1 MRYSAEQLARL
12 TAAEP
17 AQAFPPSPEQRVI
30 IEADPAQSMKVTAG
44 AGSGKTTV
52 ISQRVVWLVANGHVS
67 PEEILGLTFTRKAV
81 GELGGRIR
89 VLLSRLR
96 HNLGMGQELSLPGL
110 DNPTVSTYNSYA
122 ASIVSEHGVSI
133 GIEPETVL
141 LDDATAHTIAGDL
154 IDATPPDEIPGN
166 FSRETMISDVIAFA
180 GAMNDHGRDVGEV
193 TEYLEQ
199 CLAALVSSKG
209 RPVDPNG
216 RRAKLEAK
224 IRTARLADAYMREK
238 RRNLAM
244 DFSDQV
250 RFAQRIIDQVPA
262 AAAAER
268 ARWKIVLLDEFQDT
282 SVAQLTLL
290 RDLFHSTAV
299 TAVGDPRQAIY
310 GWRGAS
316 ADNMIR
322 FSSDFHNVES
332 LTLSTSWRND
342 RTILQVANRIADGLT
357 DSSEPPLS
365 ARDGAG
371 DGEVSVEVSSG
382 AHDPDYLTNGLRAVT
397 DWFATIPEGATK
409 AVLCRKRAHFAPVAA
424 ALEAAGFAVHVHG
437 SSGLLSD
444 PFVADLRSVLT
455 AAIDPM
461 AGDELMRLISGR
473 MLGLGAADIAGLQAF
488 TRRQTERRQA
498 ERAETAADPAE
509 VIVEA
514 IDQAT
519 IVEGLDELVEVD
531 RALDHGPRSATDK
544 ALLSDYRS
552 SGLSTE
558 ALQRLVR
565 LARALRTTRSGT
577 GTISSIIR
585 TAMTETGIDSDVWGL
600 SDSLRNLHRSALDA
614 FLSAASQYS
623 AADDRPSIPG
633 FLSWL
638 SLMEAHDALST
649 AEPTA
654 AAEAINIMTVHA
666 SKGLEFDAVAVPSLV
681 VKDFPT
687 EPRDKEGWMDR
698 TALPYPLRG
707 DRAHLVDF
715 DLREAQF
722 DTKKALDEWIGDFI
736 RPHIADA
743 HVAEERRL
751 AYVAFTRA
759 KRHLWLG
766 AELMGSRTEPDELS
780 PFLTEA
786 VEALGLTVDIPEPAD
801 ESGEDRI
808 ETTEWPVPRTR
819 QVAAAQQAASWVE
832 ASPEVSLETLADVHG
847 DVGRYAAQALRVGA
861 RPGAAATAGMPDR
874 LSATALVSWRRDP
887 QGFRT
892 QVLRPIPTPPSRA
905 AEIGTNFHSWVEQHF
920 GQSSIDIGED
930 EAVRPIDA
938 ATIKRLQSTFL
949 ASEFATRRA
958 DHVEMSFELVLGRF
972 RVPGKIDAVF
982 ITDGHAEVVDWK
994 TSKKPDTQVLEVM
1007 KWQLALYRFAILR
1020 AHPEISEVT
1029 GTFYFVG
1036 SDEVVRFT
1044 ELPDEDDVIQWLDA
1058 NDLG

>member
-1 MRYSAEQLARL
+1 MRFTAERLAEL
-12 TAAEP
+12 TAADP
-17 AQAFPPSPEQRVI
+17 AQAFPPSPEQKVI

-52 ISQRVVWLVANGHVS
+52 ISQRVVWLVANEYVS

-89 VLLSRLR
+89 LLLSRLR
-96 HNLGMGQELSLPGL
+96 HNLGRGQDLSLPGL

-141 LDDATAHTIAGDL
+141 LDDAAAHTIAGNL
-154 IDATPPDEIPGN
+154 IDSTPPDEIPGD
-166 FSRETMISDVIAFA
+166 FSRETMIADIIALA
-180 GAMNDHGRDVGEV
+180 GQMNDHGRDVDEV
-193 TEYLEQ
+193 TNYLEQ

-209 RPVDPNG
+209 KPVDPNG

-224 IRTARLADAYMREK
+224 IRTARLADAYMRAK

-250 RFAQRIIDQVPA
+250 RFAQRILDEVPA
-262 AAAAER
+262 AAEAER

-282 SVAQLTLL
+282 SVAQLKLL
-290 RDLFHSTAV
+290 RDLFHSAAV

-316 ADNMIR
+316 ADNMVR
-322 FSSDFHNVES
+322 FSSDFRDVES
-332 LTLSTSWRND
+332 LSLSTSWRND
-342 RTILQVANRIADGLT
+342 RTILQAANRIAAGLA
-357 DSSEPPLS
+357 DSNESPLS

-371 DGEVSVEVSSG
+371 DGEVSVEISSG
-382 AHDPDYLTNGLRAVT
+382 AHDPDFLTNGLRALT
-397 DWFATIPEGATK
+397 EWFRTVPAGSSK

-437 SSGLLSD
+437 SSGLLTD
-444 PFVADLRSVLT
+444 PFVADLRAVLT
-455 AAIDPM
+455 AAVDPM
-461 AGDELMRLISGR
+461 AGDEIMRLISGR
-473 MLGLGAADIAGLQAF
+473 MLGLGAGDIAGLQAF
-488 TRRQTERRQA
+488 TRRQTERRA
-498 ERAETAADPAE
+498 ADRAEPATE
-509 VIVEA
+509 DVIAEA

-519 IVEGLDELVEVD
+519 IVEGIDELIEVQ
-531 RALDHGPRSATDK
+531 RALDQGARTGADK
-544 ALLSDYRS
+544 GLVADYEQ
-552 SGLSTE
+552 SGLSSE
-558 ALQRLVR
+558 ALHRLVR
-565 LARALRTTRSGT
+565 LARALRATRSGT
-577 GTISSIIR
+577 GTVASIIR
-585 TAMTETGIDSDVWGL
+585 TAMSETGIDSDIWGL
-600 SDSLRNLHRSALDA
+600 SDSLRNLHRASVDA

-623 AADDRPSIPG
+623 ATDDKPSITG

-638 SLMEAHDALST
+638 SLMEAHDALSV
-649 AEPTA
+649 AEPTTA
-654 AAEAINIMTVHA
+654 ADAINIMTVHA

-715 DLREAQF
+715 DLREAEF

-736 RPHIADA
+736 RPRIADA
-743 HVAEERRL
+743 HEGEERRL

-766 AELMGSRTEPDELS
+766 AELMGSRAVPDDPS

-786 VEALGLTVDIPEPAD
+786 IEALGLEVEIPEPAD
-801 ESGEDRI
+801 ESAADRI
-808 ETTEWPVPRTR
+808 ETTPWPVPRTR
-819 QVAAAQQAASWVE
+819 QVAAAQRAAGWVD
-832 ASPEVSLETLADVHG
+832 ASPDVSLESLAEEPGVI
-847 DVGRYAAQALRVGA
+847 GRFASQALRIGD
-861 RPGAAATAGMPDR
+861 RPESMSAAAMPDR
-874 LSATALVSWRRDP
+874 LSATALVAWRRDP

-892 QVLRPIPTPPSRA
+892 QTLRPIPTPPSRA
-905 AEIGTNFHSWVEQHF
+905 AEIGTTFHSWVEQHF
-920 GQSSIDIGED
+920 GQSSIDIGDD
-930 EAVRPIDA
+930 ESVRPIDA
-938 ATIKRLQSTFL
+938 ATIERLQATFS
-949 ASEFATRRA
+949 ASDFATRRA

-982 ITDGHAEVVDWK
+982 ITGDHAEVVDWK
-994 TSKKPDTQVLEVM
+994 TSKKPDDAVLEVM

-1020 AHPEISEVT
+1020 VHPEITEVT

-1036 SDEVVRFT
+1036 SDEIVQFT
-1044 ELPDEDDVIQWLDA
+1044 DLPDEDDVVAWLEA

>member
-1 MRYSAEQLARL
+1 MRFTAEQLAEL
-12 TAAEP
+12 TAADP
-17 AQAFPPSPEQRVI
+17 AQAFPPSPEQKVI

-52 ISQRVVWLVANGHVS
+52 ISQRVVWLVANEYVS

-89 VLLSRLR
+89 LLLSRLR
-96 HNLGMGQELSLPGL
+96 HNLGRGQDLSLPGL

-141 LDDATAHTIAGDL
+141 LDDAAAHTIAGNL
-154 IDATPPDEIPGN
+154 IDSTPPDEIPGD
-166 FSRETMISDVIAFA
+166 FSRETMIADIIALA
-180 GAMNDHGRDVGEV
+180 GQMNDHGRDVDEV
-193 TEYLEQ
+193 TNYLDQ

-209 RPVDPNG
+209 KPVDPNG

-224 IRTARLADAYMREK
+224 IRTARLADAYMRAK

-250 RFAQRIIDQVPA
+250 RFAQRILDEVPA
-262 AAAAER
+262 AAEAER

-282 SVAQLTLL
+282 SVAQLKLL

-316 ADNMIR
+316 ADNMVR
-322 FSSDFHNVES
+322 FSSDFRDVES
-332 LTLSTSWRND
+332 LSLSTSWRND
-342 RTILQVANRIADGLT
+342 RTILQAANRIAAGLA
-357 DSSEPPLS
+357 DSNESPLS

-371 DGEVSVEVSSG
+371 DGEVSVEISSG
-382 AHDPDYLTNGLRAVT
+382 AHDPDFLTNGLRALT
-397 DWFATIPEGATK
+397 EWFRTVPVGSSK

-437 SSGLLSD
+437 SSGLLTD
-444 PFVADLRSVLT
+444 PFVADLRAVLT
-455 AAIDPM
+455 AAVDPM
-461 AGDELMRLISGR
+461 AGDEIMRLISGR
-473 MLGLGAADIAGLQAF
+473 MLGLGAGDIAGLQAF
-488 TRRQTERRQA
+488 TRRQTERRA
-498 ERAETAADPAE
+498 ADRAEPATE
-509 VIVEA
+509 DVIAEA

-519 IVEGLDELVEVD
+519 IVEGIDELVEVQ
-531 RALDHGPRSATDK
+531 RALDQGARTGADK
-544 ALLSDYRS
+544 GLVADYEQSGVS
-552 SGLSTE
+552 SE
-558 ALQRLVR
+558 ALHRLVR
-565 LARALRTTRSGT
+565 LARALRATRSGT
-577 GTISSIIR
+577 GTVASIIR
-585 TAMTETGIDSDVWGL
+585 TAMSETGIDSDIWGL
-600 SDSLRNLHRSALDA
+600 SDSLRNLHRASVDA

-623 AADDRPSIPG
+623 ATDDKPSITG

-638 SLMEAHDALST
+638 SLMEAHDALSV
-649 AEPTA
+649 AEPTTA
-654 AAEAINIMTVHA
+654 ADAINIMTVHA

-715 DLREAQF
+715 DLREAEF

-736 RPHIADA
+736 RPRIADA
-743 HVAEERRL
+743 HEGEERRL

-766 AELMGSRTEPDELS
+766 AELMGSRAVPDDPS

-786 VEALGLTVDIPEPAD
+786 IEALGLEVEIPEPAD
-801 ESGEDRI
+801 ESAADRI
-808 ETTEWPVPRTR
+808 ETTPWPVPRTR
-819 QVAAAQQAASWVE
+819 QVAAAQRAADWVE
-832 ASPEVSLETLADVHG
+832 ASPEVSLESLAEVPGVIGH
-847 DVGRYAAQALRVGA
+847 YAAQALRIGD
-861 RPGAAATAGMPDR
+861 RPEAVSAAAMPDR
-874 LSATALVSWRRDP
+874 LSATALVAWRRDP

-892 QVLRPIPTPPSRA
+892 QTLRPIPTPPSRA
-905 AEIGTNFHSWVEQHF
+905 AEIGTTFHSWVEQHF
-920 GQSSIDIGED
+920 GQSSIDVVED
-930 EAVRPIDA
+930 ESVRPIDA
-938 ATIKRLQSTFL
+938 ATVERLQATFS

-982 ITDGHAEVVDWK
+982 ITGDHAEVVDWK
-994 TSKKPDTQVLEVM
+994 TSKKPDASVLEVM

-1020 AHPEISEVT
+1020 VHPEIAEVT

-1044 ELPDEDDVIQWLDA
+1044 DLPDEDDVVEWLEA
-1058 NDLG
+1058 NDRG

>member
-1 MRYSAEQLARL
+1 MRFTAERLAEL
-12 TAAEP
+12 TAADP
-17 AQAFPPSPEQRVI
+17 AQAFPPSPEQKVI

-52 ISQRVVWLVANGHVS
+52 ISQRVVWLVANEYVS

-89 VLLSRLR
+89 LLLSRLR
-96 HNLGMGQELSLPGL
+96 HNLGRGQDLSLPGL

-141 LDDATAHTIAGDL
+141 LDDAAAHTIAGNL
-154 IDATPPDEIPGN
+154 IDSTPPDEIPGD
-166 FSRETMISDVIAFA
+166 FSRETMIADIIALA
-180 GAMNDHGRDVGEV
+180 GQMNDHGRDVDEV
-193 TEYLEQ
+193 TNYLEQ

-209 RPVDPNG
+209 KPVDPNG

-224 IRTARLADAYMREK
+224 IRTARLADAYMRAK

-250 RFAQRIIDQVPA
+250 RFAQRILDEVPA
-262 AAAAER
+262 AAEAER

-282 SVAQLTLL
+282 SVAQLKLL

-316 ADNMIR
+316 ADNMVR
-322 FSSDFHNVES
+322 FSSDFRDVES
-332 LTLSTSWRND
+332 LSLSTSWRND
-342 RTILQVANRIADGLT
+342 RTILQAANRIAAGLA
-357 DSSEPPLS
+357 DSNESPLS

-371 DGEVSVEVSSG
+371 DGEVSVEISSG
-382 AHDPDYLTNGLRAVT
+382 AHDPDFLTNGLRALT
-397 DWFATIPEGATK
+397 EWFRTVPAGSSK

-437 SSGLLSD
+437 SSGLLTD
-444 PFVADLRSVLT
+444 PFVADLRAVLT
-455 AAIDPM
+455 AAVDPM
-461 AGDELMRLISGR
+461 AGDEIMRLISGR
-473 MLGLGAADIAGLQAF
+473 MLGLGAGDIAGLQAF
-488 TRRQTERRQA
+488 TRRQTERRA
-498 ERAETAADPAE
+498 ADRAEPATE
-509 VIVEA
+509 DVIAEA

-519 IVEGLDELVEVD
+519 IVEGIDELVEVQ
-531 RALDHGPRSATDK
+531 RALDQGARTGADK
-544 ALLSDYRS
+544 GLVADYEQ
-552 SGLSTE
+552 SGLSSE
-558 ALQRLVR
+558 ALHRLVR
-565 LARALRTTRSGT
+565 LARALRATRSGT
-577 GTISSIIR
+577 GTVASIIR
-585 TAMTETGIDSDVWGL
+585 TAMSETGIDSDIWGL
-600 SDSLRNLHRSALDA
+600 SDSLRNLHRASVDA

-623 AADDRPSIPG
+623 ATDDKPSIIG

-638 SLMEAHDALST
+638 SLMEAHDALSV
-649 AEPTA
+649 AEPTTA
-654 AAEAINIMTVHA
+654 ADAINIMTVHA

-715 DLREAQF
+715 DLREAEF

-736 RPHIADA
+736 RPRIADA
-743 HVAEERRL
+743 HEGEERRL

-766 AELMGSRTEPDELS
+766 AELMGSRAVPDDPS

-786 VEALGLTVDIPEPAD
+786 IEALGLEVEIPEPAD
-801 ESGEDRI
+801 ESAADRI
-808 ETTEWPVPRTR
+808 ETTPWPVPRTR
-819 QVAAAQQAASWVE
+819 QVAAAQRAAGWVD
-832 ASPEVSLETLADVHG
+832 ASPDVSLESLAEEPGVI
-847 DVGRYAAQALRVGA
+847 GRFASQALRIGA
-861 RPGAAATAGMPDR
+861 RPESMSAAAMPDR
-874 LSATALVSWRRDP
+874 LSATALVAWRRDP

-892 QVLRPIPTPPSRA
+892 QTLRPIPTPPSRA
-905 AEIGTNFHSWVEQHF
+905 AEIGTTFHSWVEQHF

-930 EAVRPIDA
+930 ESVRPIDA
-938 ATIKRLQSTFL
+938 ETIERLQATFS

-982 ITDGHAEVVDWK
+982 ITGDHAEVVDWK
-994 TSKKPDTQVLEVM
+994 TSKKPDAAVLEVM

-1020 AHPEISEVT
+1020 VHPEITEVT

-1036 SDEVVRFT
+1036 SDEIVQFT
-1044 ELPDEDDVIQWLDA
+1044 DLPDEDDVVAWLEA

>member
-1 MRYSAEQLARL
+1 MRFTAERLAEL
-12 TAAEP
+12 TAADP
-17 AQAFPPSPEQRVI
+17 AQAFPPSPEQKVI

-52 ISQRVVWLVANGHVS
+52 ISQRVVWLVANEYVS

-89 VLLSRLR
+89 LLLSRLR
-96 HNLGMGQELSLPGL
+96 HNLGRGQDLSLPGL

-141 LDDATAHTIAGDL
+141 LDDAAAHTIAGNL
-154 IDATPPDEIPGN
+154 IDSTPPDEIPGD
-166 FSRETMISDVIAFA
+166 FSRETMIADIIALA
-180 GAMNDHGRDVGEV
+180 GQMNDHGRDVDEV
-193 TEYLEQ
+193 TNYLEQ

-209 RPVDPNG
+209 KPVDPNG

-224 IRTARLADAYMREK
+224 IRTARLADAYMRAK

-250 RFAQRIIDQVPA
+250 RFAQRILDEVPA
-262 AAAAER
+262 AAEAER

-282 SVAQLTLL
+282 SVAQLKLL
-290 RDLFHSTAV
+290 RDLFHSAAV

-316 ADNMIR
+316 ADNMVR
-322 FSSDFHNVES
+322 FSSDFRDVES
-332 LTLSTSWRND
+332 LSLSTSWRND
-342 RTILQVANRIADGLT
+342 RTILQAANRIAAGLA
-357 DSSEPPLS
+357 DSNESPLS

-371 DGEVSVEVSSG
+371 DGEVSVEISSG
-382 AHDPDYLTNGLRAVT
+382 AHDPDFLTNGLRALT
-397 DWFATIPEGATK
+397 EWFRTVPAGSSK

-437 SSGLLSD
+437 SSGLLTD
-444 PFVADLRSVLT
+444 PFVADLRAVLT
-455 AAIDPM
+455 AAVDPM
-461 AGDELMRLISGR
+461 AGDEIMRLISGR
-473 MLGLGAADIAGLQAF
+473 MLGLGAGDIAGLQAF
-488 TRRQTERRQA
+488 TRRQTERRA
-498 ERAETAADPAE
+498 ADRAEPATE
-509 VIVEA
+509 DVIAEA

-519 IVEGLDELVEVD
+519 IVEGIDELIEVQ
-531 RALDHGPRSATDK
+531 RALDQGARTGADK
-544 ALLSDYRS
+544 GLVADYEQ
-552 SGLSTE
+552 SGLSSE
-558 ALQRLVR
+558 ALHRLVR
-565 LARALRTTRSGT
+565 LARALRATRSGT
-577 GTISSIIR
+577 GTVASIIR
-585 TAMTETGIDSDVWGL
+585 TAMSETGIDSDIWGL
-600 SDSLRNLHRSALDA
+600 SDSLRNLHRASVDA

-623 AADDRPSIPG
+623 ATDDKPSITG

-638 SLMEAHDALST
+638 SLMEAHDALSV
-649 AEPTA
+649 AEPTTA
-654 AAEAINIMTVHA
+654 ADAINIMTVHA

-715 DLREAQF
+715 DLREAEF

-736 RPHIADA
+736 RPRIADA
-743 HVAEERRL
+743 HEGEERRL

-766 AELMGSRTEPDELS
+766 AELMGSRAVPDDPS

-786 VEALGLTVDIPEPAD
+786 IEALGLEVEIPEPAD
-801 ESGEDRI
+801 ESAADRI
-808 ETTEWPVPRTR
+808 ETTPWPVPRTR
-819 QVAAAQQAASWVE
+819 QVAAAQRAAGWVD
-832 ASPEVSLETLADVHG
+832 ASPDVSLESLAEEPGVI
-847 DVGRYAAQALRVGA
+847 GRFASQALRIGD
-861 RPGAAATAGMPDR
+861 RPESMSAAAMPDR
-874 LSATALVSWRRDP
+874 LSATALVAWRRDP

-892 QVLRPIPTPPSRA
+892 QTLRPIPTPPSRA
-905 AEIGTNFHSWVEQHF
+905 AEIGTTFHSWVEQHF

-930 EAVRPIDA
+930 ESVRPIDA
-938 ATIKRLQSTFL
+938 ETIERLQATFS

-982 ITDGHAEVVDWK
+982 ITGDHAEVVDWK
-994 TSKKPDTQVLEVM
+994 TSKKPDAAVLEVM

-1020 AHPEISEVT
+1020 VHPEITEVT

-1036 SDEVVRFT
+1036 SDEVVQFT
-1044 ELPDEDDVIQWLDA
+1044 DLPDEDEVIAWLEA
-1058 NDLG
+1058 NDVG

>member
-1 MRYSAEQLARL
+1 MRFTAERLAEL
-12 TAAEP
+12 TAADP
-17 AQAFPPSPEQRVI
+17 AQAFPPSPEQKVI

-52 ISQRVVWLVANGHVS
+52 ISQRVVWLVANEYVS

-89 VLLSRLR
+89 LLLSRLR
-96 HNLGMGQELSLPGL
+96 HNLGRGQDLSLPGL

-141 LDDATAHTIAGDL
+141 LDDAAAHTIAGNL
-154 IDATPPDEIPGN
+154 IDSTPPDEIPGD
-166 FSRETMISDVIAFA
+166 FSRETMIADIIALA
-180 GAMNDHGRDVGEV
+180 GQMNDHGRDVDEV
-193 TEYLEQ
+193 TNYLEQ

-209 RPVDPNG
+209 KPVDPNG

-224 IRTARLADAYMREK
+224 IRTARLADAYMRAK

-250 RFAQRIIDQVPA
+250 RFAQRILDEVPA
-262 AAAAER
+262 AAEAER

-282 SVAQLTLL
+282 SVAQLKLL

-316 ADNMIR
+316 ADNMVR
-322 FSSDFHNVES
+322 FSSDFRDVES
-332 LTLSTSWRND
+332 LSLSTSWRND
-342 RTILQVANRIADGLT
+342 RTILQAANRIAAGLA
-357 DSSEPPLS
+357 DSNESPLS

-371 DGEVSVEVSSG
+371 DGEVSVEISSG
-382 AHDPDYLTNGLRAVT
+382 AHDPDFLTNGLRALT
-397 DWFATIPEGATK
+397 EWFRTVPAGSSK

-437 SSGLLSD
+437 SSGLLTD
-444 PFVADLRSVLT
+444 PFVADLRAVLT
-455 AAIDPM
+455 AAVDPM
-461 AGDELMRLISGR
+461 AGDEIMRLISGR
-473 MLGLGAADIAGLQAF
+473 MLGLGAGDIAGLQAF
-488 TRRQTERRQA
+488 TRRQTERRA
-498 ERAETAADPAE
+498 ADRAEPATE
-509 VIVEA
+509 DVIAEA

-519 IVEGLDELVEVD
+519 IVEGIDELIEVQ
-531 RALDHGPRSATDK
+531 RALDQGARTGADK
-544 ALLSDYRS
+544 GLVADYEQ
-552 SGLSTE
+552 SGLSSE
-558 ALQRLVR
+558 ALHRLVR
-565 LARALRTTRSGT
+565 LARALRATRSGT
-577 GTISSIIR
+577 GTVASIIR
-585 TAMTETGIDSDVWGL
+585 TAMSETGIDSDIWGL
-600 SDSLRNLHRSALDA
+600 SDSLRNLHRASVDA

-623 AADDRPSIPG
+623 ATDDKPSITG

-638 SLMEAHDALST
+638 SLMEAHDALSV
-649 AEPTA
+649 AEPTTA
-654 AAEAINIMTVHA
+654 ADAINIMTVHA

-715 DLREAQF
+715 DLREAEF

-736 RPHIADA
+736 RPRIADA
-743 HVAEERRL
+743 HEGEERRL

-766 AELMGSRTEPDELS
+766 AELMGSRAVPDDPS

-786 VEALGLTVDIPEPAD
+786 IEALGLEVEIPEPAD
-801 ESGEDRI
+801 ESAADRI
-808 ETTEWPVPRTR
+808 ETTPWPVPRTR
-819 QVAAAQQAASWVE
+819 QVAAAQRAAGWVD
-832 ASPEVSLETLADVHG
+832 ASPDVSLESLAEEPGVI
-847 DVGRYAAQALRVGA
+847 GRFASQALRIGD
-861 RPGAAATAGMPDR
+861 RPESMSAAAMPDR
-874 LSATALVSWRRDP
+874 LSATALVAWRRDP

-892 QVLRPIPTPPSRA
+892 QTLRPIPTPPSRA
-905 AEIGTNFHSWVEQHF
+905 AEIGTTFHSWVEQHF

-930 EAVRPIDA
+930 ESVRPIDA
-938 ATIKRLQSTFL
+938 ETIERLQATFS

-982 ITDGHAEVVDWK
+982 ITGDHAEVVDWK
-994 TSKKPDTQVLEVM
+994 TSKKPDAAVLEVM

-1020 AHPEISEVT
+1020 VHPEITEVT

-1036 SDEVVRFT
+1036 SDEIVQFT
-1044 ELPDEDDVIQWLDA
+1044 DLPDEDDVVAWLEA
-1058 NDLG
+1058 NDHG

>member
-1 MRYSAEQLARL
+1 MRFTAERLAEL
-12 TAAEP
+12 TAADP
-17 AQAFPPSPEQRVI
+17 AQAFPPSPEQKVI

-52 ISQRVVWLVANGHVS
+52 ISQRVVWLVANEYVS

-89 VLLSRLR
+89 LLLSRLR
-96 HNLGMGQELSLPGL
+96 HNLGRGQDLSLPGL

-141 LDDATAHTIAGDL
+141 LDDAAAHTIAGNL
-154 IDATPPDEIPGN
+154 IDSTPPDEIPGD
-166 FSRETMISDVIAFA
+166 FSRETMIADIIALA
-180 GAMNDHGRDVGEV
+180 GQMNDHGRDVDEV
-193 TEYLEQ
+193 TSYLEQ

-209 RPVDPNG
+209 KPVDPNG

-224 IRTARLADAYMREK
+224 IRTARLADAYMRAK

-250 RFAQRIIDQVPA
+250 RFAQRILDEVPA
-262 AAAAER
+262 AAEAER

-282 SVAQLTLL
+282 SVAQLKLL

-316 ADNMIR
+316 ADNMVR
-322 FSSDFHNVES
+322 FSSDFRDVES
-332 LTLSTSWRND
+332 LSLSTSWRND
-342 RTILQVANRIADGLT
+342 RTILQAANCIAAGLA
-357 DSSEPPLS
+357 DSNESPLS

-371 DGEVSVEVSSG
+371 DGEVSVEISSG
-382 AHDPDYLTNGLRAVT
+382 AHDPDFLTNGLRALT
-397 DWFATIPEGATK
+397 EWFRTVPAGSSK

-437 SSGLLSD
+437 SSGLLTD
-444 PFVADLRSVLT
+444 PFVADLRAVLT
-455 AAIDPM
+455 AAVDPM
-461 AGDELMRLISGR
+461 AGDEIMRLISGR
-473 MLGLGAADIAGLQAF
+473 MLGLGAGDIAGLQAF
-488 TRRQTERRQA
+488 TRRQTERRA
-498 ERAETAADPAE
+498 ADRAEPATE
-509 VIVEA
+509 DVIAEA

-519 IVEGLDELVEVD
+519 IVEGIDELIEVQ
-531 RALDHGPRSATDK
+531 RALDQGARTGADK
-544 ALLSDYRS
+544 GLVADYEQ
-552 SGLSTE
+552 SGLSSE
-558 ALQRLVR
+558 ALHRLVR
-565 LARALRTTRSGT
+565 LARALRATRSGT
-577 GTISSIIR
+577 GTVASIIR
-585 TAMTETGIDSDVWGL
+585 TAMSETGIDSDIWGL
-600 SDSLRNLHRSALDA
+600 SDSLRNLHRASVDA

-623 AADDRPSIPG
+623 ATDDKPSITG

-638 SLMEAHDALST
+638 SLMEAHDALSV
-649 AEPTA
+649 AEPTTA
-654 AAEAINIMTVHA
+654 ADAINIMTVHA

-715 DLREAQF
+715 DLREAEF

-736 RPHIADA
+736 RPRIADA
-743 HVAEERRL
+743 HEGEERRL

-766 AELMGSRTEPDELS
+766 AELMGSRAVPDDPS

-786 VEALGLTVDIPEPAD
+786 IEALGLEVEIPEPAD
-801 ESGEDRI
+801 ESAADRI
-808 ETTEWPVPRTR
+808 ETTPWPVPRTR
-819 QVAAAQQAASWVE
+819 QVAAAQRAAGWVD
-832 ASPEVSLETLADVHG
+832 ASPDVSLESLAEEPGVI
-847 DVGRYAAQALRVGA
+847 GRFASQALRIGA
-861 RPGAAATAGMPDR
+861 RPESMSAAAMPDR
-874 LSATALVSWRRDP
+874 LSATALVAWRRDP

-892 QVLRPIPTPPSRA
+892 QTLRPIPTPPSRA
-905 AEIGTNFHSWVEQHF
+905 AEIGTTFHSWVEQHF

-930 EAVRPIDA
+930 ESVRPIDA
-938 ATIKRLQSTFL
+938 ETIERLQATFS

-982 ITDGHAEVVDWK
+982 ITGDHAEVVDWK
-994 TSKKPDTQVLEVM
+994 TSKKPDAAVLEVM

-1020 AHPEISEVT
+1020 VHPEITEVT

-1036 SDEVVRFT
+1036 SDEIVQFT
-1044 ELPDEDDVIQWLDA
+1044 DLPDEADVVAWLEA

>member
-1 MRYSAEQLARL
+1 MRFTAERLAEL
-12 TAAEP
+12 TAADP
-17 AQAFPPSPEQRVI
+17 AQAFPPSPEQKVI

-52 ISQRVVWLVANGHVS
+52 ISQRVVWLVANEYVS

-89 VLLSRLR
+89 LLLSRLR
-96 HNLGMGQELSLPGL
+96 HNLGRGQDLSLPGL

-141 LDDATAHTIAGDL
+141 LDDAAAHTIAGNL
-154 IDATPPDEIPGN
+154 IDSTPPDEIPGD
-166 FSRETMISDVIAFA
+166 FSRETMIADIIALA
-180 GAMNDHGRDVGEV
+180 GQMNDHGRDVDEV
-193 TEYLEQ
+193 TNYLEQ

-209 RPVDPNG
+209 KPVDPNG

-224 IRTARLADAYMREK
+224 IRTARLADAYMRAK

-250 RFAQRIIDQVPA
+250 RFAQRILDEVPA
-262 AAAAER
+262 AAEAER

-282 SVAQLTLL
+282 SVAQLKLL

-316 ADNMIR
+316 ADNMVR
-322 FSSDFHNVES
+322 FSSDFRDVES
-332 LTLSTSWRND
+332 LSLSTSWRND
-342 RTILQVANRIADGLT
+342 RTILQAANRIAAGLA
-357 DSSEPPLS
+357 DSNESPLS

-371 DGEVSVEVSSG
+371 DGEVSVEISSG
-382 AHDPDYLTNGLRAVT
+382 AHDPDFLTNGLRALT
-397 DWFATIPEGATK
+397 EWFRTVPVGSSK

-437 SSGLLSD
+437 SSGLLTD
-444 PFVADLRSVLT
+444 PFVADLRAVLT
-455 AAIDPM
+455 AAVDPM
-461 AGDELMRLISGR
+461 AGDEIMRLISGR
-473 MLGLGAADIAGLQAF
+473 MLGLGAGDIAGLQAF
-488 TRRQTERRQA
+488 TRRQTERRA
-498 ERAETAADPAE
+498 ADRAEPATE
-509 VIVEA
+509 DVIAEA

-519 IVEGLDELVEVD
+519 IVEGIDELIEVQ
-531 RALDHGPRSATDK
+531 RALDQGARTGADK
-544 ALLSDYRS
+544 GLVADYEQ
-552 SGLSTE
+552 SGLSSE
-558 ALQRLVR
+558 ALHRLVR
-565 LARALRTTRSGT
+565 LARALRATRSGT
-577 GTISSIIR
+577 GTVASIIR
-585 TAMTETGIDSDVWGL
+585 TAMSETGIDSDIWGL
-600 SDSLRNLHRSALDA
+600 SDSLRNLHRASVDA

-623 AADDRPSIPG
+623 ATDDKPSVTG

-638 SLMEAHDALST
+638 SLMEAHDALSV
-649 AEPTA
+649 AEPTTA
-654 AAEAINIMTVHA
+654 ADAINIMTVHA

-715 DLREAQF
+715 DLREAEF

-736 RPHIADA
+736 RPRIADA
-743 HVAEERRL
+743 HEGEERRL

-766 AELMGSRTEPDELS
+766 AELMGSRAVPDDPS

-786 VEALGLTVDIPEPAD
+786 IEALGLEVEIPEPAD
-801 ESGEDRI
+801 ESAADRI
-808 ETTEWPVPRTR
+808 ETTPWPVPRTR
-819 QVAAAQQAASWVE
+819 QVAAAQRAAGWVD
-832 ASPEVSLETLADVHG
+832 ASPDVSLESLAEEPGVI
-847 DVGRYAAQALRVGA
+847 GRFASQALRIGD
-861 RPGAAATAGMPDR
+861 RPESMSAAAMPDR
-874 LSATALVSWRRDP
+874 LSATALVAWRRDP

-892 QVLRPIPTPPSRA
+892 QTLRPIPTPPSRA
-905 AEIGTNFHSWVEQHF
+905 AEIGTTFHSWVEQHF

-930 EAVRPIDA
+930 ESVRPIDA
-938 ATIKRLQSTFL
+938 ETIERLQATFS

-982 ITDGHAEVVDWK
+982 ITGDHAEVVDWK
-994 TSKKPDTQVLEVM
+994 TSKKPDAAVLEVM

-1020 AHPEISEVT
+1020 VHPEITEVT

-1036 SDEVVRFT
+1036 SDEIVQFT
-1044 ELPDEDDVIQWLDA
+1044 DLPDEDDVVAWLEA

>member
-1 MRYSAEQLARL
+1 MRFTAERLAEL
-12 TAAEP
+12 TAADP
-17 AQAFPPSPEQRVI
+17 AQAFPPSPEQKVI

-52 ISQRVVWLVANGHVS
+52 ISQRVVWLVANEYVS

-89 VLLSRLR
+89 LLLSRLR
-96 HNLGMGQELSLPGL
+96 HNLGRGQDLSLPGL

-141 LDDATAHTIAGDL
+141 LDDAAAHTIAGNL
-154 IDATPPDEIPGN
+154 IDSTPPDEIPGD
-166 FSRETMISDVIAFA
+166 FSRETMIADIIALA
-180 GAMNDHGRDVGEV
+180 GQMNDHGRDVDEV
-193 TEYLEQ
+193 TNYLEQ

-209 RPVDPNG
+209 KPVDPNG

-224 IRTARLADAYMREK
+224 IRTARLADAYMRAK

-250 RFAQRIIDQVPA
+250 RFAQRILDEVPA
-262 AAAAER
+262 AAEAER

-282 SVAQLTLL
+282 SVAQLKLL
-290 RDLFHSTAV
+290 RDLFHSAAV

-316 ADNMIR
+316 ADNMVR
-322 FSSDFHNVES
+322 FSSDFRDVES
-332 LTLSTSWRND
+332 LSLSTSWRND
-342 RTILQVANRIADGLT
+342 RTILQAANRIAAGLA
-357 DSSEPPLS
+357 DSNESPLS

-371 DGEVSVEVSSG
+371 DGEVSVEISSG
-382 AHDPDYLTNGLRAVT
+382 AHDPDFLTNGLRALT
-397 DWFATIPEGATK
+397 EWFRTVPAGSSK

-437 SSGLLSD
+437 SSGLLTD
-444 PFVADLRSVLT
+444 PFVADLRAVLT
-455 AAIDPM
+455 AAVDPM
-461 AGDELMRLISGR
+461 AGDEIMRLISGR
-473 MLGLGAADIAGLQAF
+473 MLGLGAGDIAGLQAF
-488 TRRQTERRQA
+488 TRRQTERRA
-498 ERAETAADPAE
+498 ADRAEPATE
-509 VIVEA
+509 DVIAEA

-519 IVEGLDELVEVD
+519 IVEGIDELIEVQ
-531 RALDHGPRSATDK
+531 RALDQGARTGADK
-544 ALLSDYRS
+544 GLVADYEQ
-552 SGLSTE
+552 SGLSSE
-558 ALQRLVR
+558 ALHRLVR
-565 LARALRTTRSGT
+565 LARALRATRSGT
-577 GTISSIIR
+577 GTVASIIR
-585 TAMTETGIDSDVWGL
+585 TAMSETGIDSDIWGL
-600 SDSLRNLHRSALDA
+600 SDSLRNLHRASVDA

-623 AADDRPSIPG
+623 ATDDKPSITG

-638 SLMEAHDALST
+638 SLMEAHDALSV
-649 AEPTA
+649 AEPTTA
-654 AAEAINIMTVHA
+654 ADAINIMTVHA

-715 DLREAQF
+715 DLREAEF

-736 RPHIADA
+736 RPKIADA
-743 HVAEERRL
+743 HEGEERRL

-766 AELMGSRTEPDELS
+766 AELMGSRAVPDDPS

-786 VEALGLTVDIPEPAD
+786 IEALGLEVEIPEPAD
-801 ESGEDRI
+801 ESAADRI
-808 ETTEWPVPRTR
+808 ETTPWPVPRTR
-819 QVAAAQQAASWVE
+819 QVAAAQRAAGWVD
-832 ASPEVSLETLADVHG
+832 ASPDVSLESLAEEPGVI
-847 DVGRYAAQALRVGA
+847 GRFASQALRIGD
-861 RPGAAATAGMPDR
+861 RPESMSAAAMPDR
-874 LSATALVSWRRDP
+874 LSATALVAWRRDP

-892 QVLRPIPTPPSRA
+892 QTLRPIPTPPSRA
-905 AEIGTNFHSWVEQHF
+905 AEIGTTFHSWVEQHF

-930 EAVRPIDA
+930 ESVRPIDA
-938 ATIKRLQSTFL
+938 ETIERLQATFS

-982 ITDGHAEVVDWK
+982 ITGDHAEVVDWK
-994 TSKKPDTQVLEVM
+994 TSKKPDAAVLEVM

-1020 AHPEISEVT
+1020 VHPEITEVT

-1036 SDEVVRFT
+1036 SDEIVQFT
-1044 ELPDEDDVIQWLDA
+1044 DLPDEDDVVAWLEA

>member
-1 MRYSAEQLARL
+1 MRFTAERLAEL
-12 TAAEP
+12 TAADP
-17 AQAFPPSPEQRVI
+17 AQAFPPSPEQKVI

-52 ISQRVVWLVANGHVS
+52 ISQRVVWLVANEYVS

-89 VLLSRLR
+89 LLLSRLR
-96 HNLGMGQELSLPGL
+96 HNLGRGQDLSLPGL

-141 LDDATAHTIAGDL
+141 LDDAAAHTIAGNL
-154 IDATPPDEIPGN
+154 IDSTPPDEIPGD
-166 FSRETMISDVIAFA
+166 FSRETMIADIIALA
-180 GAMNDHGRDVGEV
+180 GQMNDHGRDVDEV
-193 TEYLEQ
+193 TNYLEQ

-209 RPVDPNG
+209 KPVDPNG

-224 IRTARLADAYMREK
+224 IRTARLADAYMRAK

-250 RFAQRIIDQVPA
+250 RFAQRILDEVPA
-262 AAAAER
+262 AAEAER

-282 SVAQLTLL
+282 SVAQLKLL

-316 ADNMIR
+316 ADNMVR
-322 FSSDFHNVES
+322 FSSDFRDVES
-332 LTLSTSWRND
+332 LSLSTSWRND
-342 RTILQVANRIADGLT
+342 RTILQAANRIAAGLA
-357 DSSEPPLS
+357 DSNESPLS

-371 DGEVSVEVSSG
+371 DGEVSVEISSG
-382 AHDPDYLTNGLRAVT
+382 AHDPDFLTNGLRALT
-397 DWFATIPEGATK
+397 EWFRTVPAGSSK

-437 SSGLLSD
+437 SSGLLTD
-444 PFVADLRSVLT
+444 PFVADLRAVLT
-455 AAIDPM
+455 AAVDPM
-461 AGDELMRLISGR
+461 AGDEIMRLISGR
-473 MLGLGAADIAGLQAF
+473 MLGLGAGDIAGLQAF
-488 TRRQTERRQA
+488 TRRQTERRA
-498 ERAETAADPAE
+498 ADRAEPATE
-509 VIVEA
+509 DVIAEA

-519 IVEGLDELVEVD
+519 IVEGIDELIEVQ
-531 RALDHGPRSATDK
+531 RALDQGARTGADK
-544 ALLSDYRS
+544 GLVADYEQ
-552 SGLSTE
+552 SGLSSE
-558 ALQRLVR
+558 ALHRLVR
-565 LARALRTTRSGT
+565 LARALRATRSGT
-577 GTISSIIR
+577 GTVASIIR
-585 TAMTETGIDSDVWGL
+585 TAMSETGIDSDIWGL
-600 SDSLRNLHRSALDA
+600 SDSLRNLHRASVDA

-623 AADDRPSIPG
+623 ATDDKPSITG

-638 SLMEAHDALST
+638 SLMEAHDALSV
-649 AEPTA
+649 AEPTTA
-654 AAEAINIMTVHA
+654 ADAINIMTVHA

-715 DLREAQF
+715 DLREAEF

-736 RPHIADA
+736 RPRIADA
-743 HVAEERRL
+743 HEGEERRL

-766 AELMGSRTEPDELS
+766 AELMGSRAVPDDPS

-786 VEALGLTVDIPEPAD
+786 IEALGLEVEIPEPAD
-801 ESGEDRI
+801 ESAADRI
-808 ETTEWPVPRTR
+808 ETTPWPVPRTR
-819 QVAAAQQAASWVE
+819 QVAAAQRAAGWVD
-832 ASPEVSLETLADVHG
+832 ASPDVSLESLAEEPGVI
-847 DVGRYAAQALRVGA
+847 GRFASQALRIGD
-861 RPGAAATAGMPDR
+861 RPESMSAAAMPDR
-874 LSATALVSWRRDP
+874 LSATALVAWRRDP

-892 QVLRPIPTPPSRA
+892 QTLRPIPTPPSRA
-905 AEIGTNFHSWVEQHF
+905 AEIGTTFHSWVEQHF
-920 GQSSIDIGED
+920 GQSSIDIGDD
-930 EAVRPIDA
+930 ESVRPIDA
-938 ATIKRLQSTFL
+938 ATIERLQATFS
-949 ASEFATRRA
+949 ASDFATRRA

-982 ITDGHAEVVDWK
+982 ITGDHAEVVDWK
-994 TSKKPDTQVLEVM
+994 TSKKPDDAVLEVM

-1020 AHPEISEVT
+1020 VHPEITEVT

-1036 SDEVVRFT
+1036 SDEIVQFT
-1044 ELPDEDDVIQWLDA
+1044 DLPDEDDVVAWLEA

>member
-1 MRYSAEQLARL
+1 MRFSAEQLARL
-12 TAAEP
+12 TAADP

-52 ISQRVVWLVANGHVS
+52 ISQRVVWLVANGYVA

-96 HNLGMGQELSLPGL
+96 HNLGQGRELSLPGL
-110 DNPTVSTYNSYA
+110 ENPTVSTYNSYA

-141 LDDATAHTIAGDL
+141 LDEAAAHTIAGDL
-154 IDATPPDEIPGN
+154 IDSTPPDEIPGN
-166 FSRETMISDVIAFA
+166 FSRETMLSDIIALA
-180 GAMNDHGRDVGEV
+180 GAMNDHGRDVDEV
-193 TEYLEQ
+193 TGYLEQ

-209 RPVDPNG
+209 KPVDPNG

-224 IRTARLADAYMREK
+224 IRTARLADSYMRAK

-250 RFAQRIIDQVPA
+250 RFAQRIIDQVPT

-282 SVAQLTLL
+282 SVAQLKLL
-290 RDLFHSTAV
+290 GDLFHSTAV

-322 FSSDFHNVES
+322 FSSDFRDVES

-342 RTILQVANRIADGLT
+342 QAILHVANRIADGLT
-357 DSSEPPLS
+357 DSSESPLA

-371 DGEVSVEVSSG
+371 AGEVSVEISSG
-382 AHDPDYLTNGLRAVT
+382 AHDPDYLTNGLRALT
-397 DWFATIPEGATK
+397 DWFRTIPEGMTK

-437 SSGLLSD
+437 SSGLLTD
-444 PFVADLRSVLT
+444 PFVADLRAVLT

-473 MLGLGAADIAGLQAF
+473 MLGLGAGDIAALHAF

-498 ERAETAADPAE
+498 ERTADGAGAED

-519 IVEGLDELVEVD
+519 VVEGLDELIDVR
-531 RALDHGPRSATDK
+531 RALERGPRSATDR
-544 ALLSDYRS
+544 ALVADFEA

-558 ALQRLVR
+558 ALHRLVR
-565 LARALRTTRSGT
+565 LAGALRTTRSGT

-585 TAMTETGIDSDVWGL
+585 TAMSETGIDSDVWGL
-600 SDSLRNLHRSALDA
+600 SDSLRNLHRSSLDA

-649 AEPTA
+649 AEPSA
-654 AAEAINIMTVHA
+654 AADAINIMTVHS

-722 DTKKALDEWIGDFI
+722 DTKKALDEWIKDFI
-736 RPHIADA
+736 RPRVEDA

-766 AELMGSRTEPDELS
+766 AELMGSRSEPDELS

-786 VEALGLTVDIPEPAD
+786 IDALGKTVDIPEPAD
-801 ESGEDRI
+801 ETTEDRI
-808 ETTEWPVPRTR
+808 ETSDWPVPRDR
-819 QVAAAQQAASWVE
+819 QVAAAQQAADWVE
-832 ASPEVSLETLADVHG
+832 ASPDVDLEELAEAPG
-847 DVGRYAAQALRVGA
+847 DIGRFAAQVLRAGA
-861 RPGAAATAGMPDR
+861 RPETTPAAEMPDR
-874 LSATALVSWRRDP
+874 LSATALVAWRRDP
-887 QGFRT
+887 RGFRT

-905 AEIGTNFHSWVEQHF
+905 AAIGTNFHSWVEQHF
-920 GQSSIDIGED
+920 GQSSIDIDED
-930 EAVRPIDA
+930 GTAHQIDA
-938 ATIKRLQSTFL
+938 ATIERLQETFL
-949 ASEFATRRA
+949 ASEFASRRA

-982 ITDGHAEVVDWK
+982 IEDGHAEVVDWK
-994 TSKKPDTQVLEVM
+994 TSKRPDDQVLEVM
-1007 KWQLALYRFAILR
+1007 KWQLALYRFAIVR
-1020 AHPEISEVT
+1020 AHPEITEVT

-1044 ELPDEDDVIQWLDA
+1044 DLPAEDEVIGWLEA
-1058 NDLG
+1058 NDRG

>member
-1 MRYSAEQLARL
+1 MRFTAERLAEL
-12 TAAEP
+12 TAADP
-17 AQAFPPSPEQRVI
+17 AQAFPPSPEQKVI

-52 ISQRVVWLVANGHVS
+52 ISQRVVWLVANEYVS

-89 VLLSRLR
+89 LLLSRLR
-96 HNLGMGQELSLPGL
+96 HNLGRGQDLSLPGL

-141 LDDATAHTIAGDL
+141 LDDAAAHTIAGNL
-154 IDATPPDEIPGN
+154 IDSTPPDEIPGD
-166 FSRETMISDVIAFA
+166 FSRETMIADIIALA
-180 GAMNDHGRDVGEV
+180 GQMNDHGRDVDEV
-193 TEYLEQ
+193 TNYLEQ

-209 RPVDPNG
+209 KPVDPNG

-224 IRTARLADAYMREK
+224 IRTARLADAYMRAK

-250 RFAQRIIDQVPA
+250 RFAQRILDEVPA
-262 AAAAER
+262 AAEAER

-282 SVAQLTLL
+282 SVAQLKLL

-316 ADNMIR
+316 ADNMVR
-322 FSSDFHNVES
+322 FSSDFRDVES
-332 LTLSTSWRND
+332 LSLSTSWRND
-342 RTILQVANRIADGLT
+342 RTILQAANRIAAGLA
-357 DSSEPPLS
+357 DSNESPLS

-371 DGEVSVEVSSG
+371 DGEVSVEISSG
-382 AHDPDYLTNGLRAVT
+382 AHDPDFLTNGLRALT
-397 DWFATIPEGATK
+397 EWFRTVPAGSSK

-437 SSGLLSD
+437 SSGLLTD
-444 PFVADLRSVLT
+444 PFVADLRAVLT
-455 AAIDPM
+455 AAVDPM
-461 AGDELMRLISGR
+461 AGNEIMRLISGR
-473 MLGLGAADIAGLQAF
+473 MLGLGAGDIAGLQAF
-488 TRRQTERRQA
+488 TRRQTERRA
-498 ERAETAADPAE
+498 ADRAEPATE
-509 VIVEA
+509 DVIAEA

-519 IVEGLDELVEVD
+519 IVEGIDELIEVQ
-531 RALDHGPRSATDK
+531 RALDQGARTGADK
-544 ALLSDYRS
+544 GLVADYEQ
-552 SGLSTE
+552 SGLSSE
-558 ALQRLVR
+558 ALHRLVR
-565 LARALRTTRSGT
+565 LARALRATRSGT
-577 GTISSIIR
+577 GTVASIIR
-585 TAMTETGIDSDVWGL
+585 TAMSETGIDSDIWGL
-600 SDSLRNLHRSALDA
+600 SDSLRNLHRASVDA

-623 AADDRPSIPG
+623 ATDDKPSITG

-638 SLMEAHDALST
+638 SLMEAHDALSV
-649 AEPTA
+649 AEPTTA
-654 AAEAINIMTVHA
+654 ADAINIMTVHA

-715 DLREAQF
+715 DLREAEF

-736 RPHIADA
+736 RPRIADA
-743 HVAEERRL
+743 HEGEERRL

-766 AELMGSRTEPDELS
+766 AELMGSRAVPDDPS

-786 VEALGLTVDIPEPAD
+786 IEALGLEVEIPEPAD
-801 ESGEDRI
+801 ESAADRI
-808 ETTEWPVPRTR
+808 ETTPWPVPRTR
-819 QVAAAQQAASWVE
+819 QVAAAQRAAGWVD
-832 ASPEVSLETLADVHG
+832 ASPDVSLESLAEEPGVI
-847 DVGRYAAQALRVGA
+847 GRFASQALRIGD
-861 RPGAAATAGMPDR
+861 RPESMSAAAMPDR
-874 LSATALVSWRRDP
+874 LSATALVAWRRDP

-892 QVLRPIPTPPSRA
+892 QTLRPIPTPPSRA
-905 AEIGTNFHSWVEQHF
+905 AEIGTTFHSWVEQHF

-930 EAVRPIDA
+930 ESVRPIDA
-938 ATIKRLQSTFL
+938 ETIERLQATFS

-982 ITDGHAEVVDWK
+982 ITGDHAEVVDWK
-994 TSKKPDTQVLEVM
+994 TSKKPDAAVLEVM

-1020 AHPEISEVT
+1020 VHPEITEVT

-1036 SDEVVRFT
+1036 SDEIVQFT
-1044 ELPDEDDVIQWLDA
+1044 DLPDEDDVVAWLEA

>member
-1 MRYSAEQLARL
+1 MRFTAEKLAEL
-12 TAAEP
+12 TAADP
-17 AQAFPPSPEQRVI
+17 AQSLPPSPEQKVI

-52 ISQRVVWLVANGHVS
+52 ISQRVVWLVANEYVS

-96 HNLGMGQELSLPGL
+96 HNLGRGQDLSLPGL

-141 LDDATAHTIAGDL
+141 LDDAAAHALAGNL
-154 IDATPPDEIPGN
+154 IDSTPPDEIPGD
-166 FSRETMISDVIAFA
+166 FSRETMIADIIALA
-180 GAMNDHGRDVGEV
+180 GQMNDHGRDVDEV
-193 TEYLEQ
+193 TDYLEQ

-209 RPVDPNG
+209 KPVDPNG

-224 IRTARLADAYMREK
+224 IRTARLADSYMRAK

-250 RFAQRIIDQVPA
+250 RFAQRILDEVPA
-262 AAAAER
+262 AAEAER

-282 SVAQLTLL
+282 SVAQLKLL

-316 ADNMIR
+316 ADNMVR
-322 FSSDFHNVES
+322 FSSDFRDVES
-332 LTLSTSWRND
+332 LSLSTSWRND
-342 RTILQVANRIADGLT
+342 SSILQVANRIAAGLA
-357 DSSEPPLS
+357 DSKETPLS

-371 DGEVSVEVSSG
+371 VGEVSVEISSG
-382 AHDPDYLTNGLRAVT
+382 AHDPDFLTTGLRALT
-397 DWFATIPEGATK
+397 EWFRTVPEGSSK

-437 SSGLLSD
+437 SSGLLTD
-444 PFVADLRSVLT
+444 PFVADLRAVLT
-455 AAIDPM
+455 AAVDPL
-461 AGDELMRLISGR
+461 AGDAVMRLISGR
-473 MLGLGAADIAGLQAF
+473 MLGLGAGDIAGLHTF
-488 TRRQTERRQA
+488 TRRQTERRTSD
-498 ERAETAADPAE
+498 RAETATEE
-509 VIVEA
+509 VIAEA

-519 IVEGLDELVEVD
+519 IVEGIDELIEVQ
-531 RALDHGPRSATDK
+531 RVLDQGARSGADK
-544 ALLSDYRS
+544 GLLADFQE
-552 SGLSTE
+552 SGLSSQ
-558 ALQRLVR
+558 ALHRLVR

-577 GTISSIIR
+577 GTVSSIIR
-585 TAMTETGIDSDVWGL
+585 TAMSETGIDSDIWGL
-600 SDSLRNLHRSALDA
+600 SDSLRNLHRASVDA
-614 FLSAASQYS
+614 FLSSASQYS
-623 AADDRPSIPG
+623 ATEDKPSITG

-638 SLMEAHDALST
+638 SLMEAHDALSV
-649 AEPTA
+649 AEPTTA
-654 AAEAINIMTVHA
+654 ADAINIMTVHA

-707 DRAHLVDF
+707 DRSHLVDF
-715 DLREAQF
+715 DLREAEF

-736 RPHIADA
+736 RPQIADA
-743 HVAEERRL
+743 HEGEERRL

-759 KRHLWLG
+759 KKHLWLG
-766 AELMGSRTEPDELS
+766 AELMGSRANPDGPS

-786 VEALGLTVDIPEPAD
+786 IEALGMEVDVPEPAE
-801 ESGEDRI
+801 ESAEDRI
-808 ETTEWPVPRTR
+808 ETTPWPVPRTK
-819 QVAAAQQAASWVE
+819 QVATAQRAASWVE
-832 ASPEVSLETLADVHG
+832 TSPDVSLESLADDPGVI
-847 DVGRYAAQALRVGA
+847 GRFAAQALRIGD
-861 RPGAAATAGMPDR
+861 RPEAKSATAMPDR
-874 LSATALVSWRRDP
+874 LSATALVAWRRDP

-892 QVLRPIPTPPSRA
+892 QTLRPIPTPPSRA
-905 AEIGTNFHSWVEQHF
+905 AEIGTTFHSWVEQHF

-938 ATIKRLQSTFL
+938 ATIERLQATFS
-949 ASEFATRRA
+949 ASDFATRRA

-982 ITDGHAEVVDWK
+982 ITGNHAEVVDWK
-994 TSKKPDTQVLEVM
+994 TSKKPEAAVLEVM

-1020 AHPEISEVT
+1020 VHPEITEVT

-1036 SDEVVRFT
+1036 SDEVVQFND
-1044 ELPDEDDVIQWLDA
+1044 LPDEDEVVEWLEA
-1058 NDLG
+1058 NDVG